1 MNKLLPI
8 LLAVVLSGCGGTS
21 SGTSKSSLEI
31 CADSYV
37 ELHSFLYNKIEL
49 TNDEYGL
56 CGNATDR
63 VRCNMQTRQNVYKSR
78 PLEIKLKD
86 FRYEKDFQQCE
97 LNKNKYPE
105 TFKSKWK

>member
-21 SGTSKSSLEI
+21 KSALEK
-31 CADSYV
+31 CADSVVKYQA
-37 ELHSFLYNKIEL
+37 SLYKGIEL

-86 FRYEKDFQQCE
+86 YSYEKRFKDCE
-97 LNKNKYPE
+97 YDKTTYPE
-105 TFKSKWK
+105 TFDAKWK